1 VRRPVRRLRRHLVL
15 AFTAFTVLVAAVFG
29 LYAVV
34 FMYAVEDSVFEAQL
48 AREAAVQLATH
59 AAGGDWRTPADTGI
73 VLYRDPARFPADLK
87 PGFAQEPWR
96 SEFSGREGRHYH
108 VRPLQPPAPAAPA
121 WLVAEVSRQLV
132 VRPIRDR
139 VVMVLACTAL
149 VMVLLAIW
157 LGVWLARR
165 GTRPL
170 YRLVHRVETLPV
182 QPQGGR
188 ALASEFADDEIGVL
202 ARALDRL
209 SQRVSAFV
217 AREHAFTRDA
227 SHELR
232 TPLAVISSAA
242 GQLLGETGLSERGRQ
257 HVQHIRLSA
266 LQLQQAVAALL
277 ALARED
283 SDTPPSAPVK
293 LVPLLERIIVE
304 QAPLLETR
312 AVEVELALA
321 DDAALL
327 APEAPLRMVLANLVG
342 NAFAHTHRGRV
353 RIHMEHGELQVLNSS
368 DGGATLQQWPQP
380 RPFDKGEHS
389 PGSGLGLEIMRRLC
403 DHHGL
408 RLRIERSATG
418 VCAGL
423 RGVAPPVRA

>member
-1 VRRPVRRLRRHLVL
+1 MSHPVQRLRRRLVL
-15 AFTAFTVLVAAVFG
+15 AFAAFAVLVAAVFG
-29 LYAVV
+29 MYAVV

-48 AREAAVQLATH
+48 AREADALRARY
-59 AAGGDWRTPADTGI
+59 ARGGTWQVPADAGI
-73 VLYRDPARFPADLK
+73 QLFGDPAGFPDDLR
-87 PGFAQEPWR
+87 GAFMREPWR
-96 SEFSGREGRHYH
+96 TEFAGADGRHYH
-108 VRPLQPPAPAAPA
+108 LRRLDRPPPAAPA

-139 VVMVLACTAL
+139 VVMLLACTAV
-149 VMVLLAIW
+149 VMVLLAVV
-157 LGVWLARR
+157 LGAWLARR

-170 YRLVHRVETLPV
+170 YRLVQRVEALPL
-182 QPQGGR
+182 QPQAGST
-188 ALASEFADDEIGVL
+188 LAAGFEDDEIGVL

-209 SQRVSAFV
+209 SQRVAALV

-242 GQLLGETGLSERGRQ
+242 GQLLGEPGLSERGRQ

-283 SDTPPSAPVK
+283 SQAQPCAPVK
-293 LVPLLERIIVE
+293 LAPLLERIIVE

-312 AVEVELALA
+312 PVEVELALA
-321 DDAALL
+321 DDATLL
-327 APEAPLRMVLANLVG
+327 APEAALRMVLANLVG

-368 DGGATLQQWPQP
+368 DGDATLQQWPQP

-408 RLRIERSATG
+408 RLRIERGDTG
-418 VCAGL
+418 ICAGL
-423 RGVAPPVRA
+423 RGVARPAPG